1 VSTEIILATRNQGK
15 ITELAE
21 LLKGT
26 GLAVLGLD
34 AFPGAPEVEET
45 GETFA
50 DNALLKARAIAAFTG
65 ITAVA
70 DDSGLVVDALSGAP
84 GVRSARY
91 AGEDATDAANNARL
105 LRELSGVPPEK
116 RTARFVCVMAAVS
129 PRGEEIVVRGEWEG
143 RVADKARGEGGFGY
157 DPLFV
162 DPVDGRHAAELPRD
176 EKNRRSHRGAAMRAL
191 LRCWP
196 DFWKS
201 AKQD

>member
-1 VSTEIILATRNQGK
+1 MSNEIVLATRNQGK

-45 GETFA
+45 GETFE

-70 DDSGLVVDALSGAP
+70 DDSGLAVDALSGAP

-91 AGEDATDAANNARL
+91 AGEDATDATNNARL
-105 LRELSGVPPEK
+105 LRELSGVPLEK

-129 PRGEEIVVRGEWEG
+129 PSGDEVVVRGEWEG
-143 RVADKARGEGGFGY
+143 RVADQARGEGGFGY

-191 LRCWP
+191 LSCWP

-201 AKQD
+201 AKRD

>member
-1 VSTEIILATRNQGK
+1 MSTEIVLATRNQGK

-45 GETFA
+45 GETFE

-191 LRCWP
+191 LSCWP

>member
-1 VSTEIILATRNQGK
+1 VSTEIVLATRNQGK

-45 GETFA
+45 GETFE

-191 LRCWP
+191 LSCWP

>member
-1 VSTEIILATRNQGK
+1 MSNEIVLATRNQGK

-45 GETFA
+45 GETFE

-65 ITAVA
+65 KTAVA
-70 DDSGLVVDALSGAP
+70 DDSGLAVDALSGAP

-129 PRGEEIVVRGEWEG
+129 PSGEEVVVRGEWEG
-143 RVADKARGEGGFGY
+143 RVADQARGEGGFGY

-191 LRCWP
+191 LSCWP
-196 DFWKS
+196 GFWKS
-201 AKQD
+201 AKRD

>member
-1 VSTEIILATRNQGK
+1 MSKEIVLATRNQGK

-65 ITAVA
+65 KTAVA
-70 DDSGLVVDALSGAP
+70 DDSGLVVDALSGEP

-91 AGEDATDAANNARL
+91 AGEDATDAANNAKL
-105 LRELSGVPPEK
+105 LRELAGVPPEK
-116 RTARFVCVMAAVS
+116 RSARFVCVMAAVS
-129 PRGEEIVVRGEWEG
+129 PSGNEVVVRGEWEG
-143 RVADKARGEGGFGY
+143 RVADQARGEGGFGY

-176 EKNRRSHRGAAMRAL
+176 EKNQRSHRGAAMRAL

>member
-1 VSTEIILATRNQGK
+1 MSNEIVLATRNQGK
-15 ITELAE
+15 IAELAE

-26 GLAVLGLD
+26 GLTVLGLD

-65 ITAVA
+65 KTAVA
-70 DDSGLVVDALSGAP
+70 DDSGLVVDALSGEP

-91 AGEDATDAANNARL
+91 AGENATDAANNARL
-105 LRELSGVPPEK
+105 LRELADVPPEK
-116 RTARFVCVMAAVS
+116 RAARFVCVMAAVS
-129 PRGEEIVVRGEWEG
+129 PRGEEMVVRGEWEG
-143 RVADKARGEGGFGY
+143 RVADEARGEGGFGY

-162 DPVDGRHAAELPRD
+162 DPADGRHAAELPRE

-191 LRCWP
+191 LSCWP

-201 AKQD
+201 VKQD